1 MGEWQLRSHRVFW
14 GAQCGAACLWLPMCE
29 WLGHNRAMAK
39 IISIVQVK
47 GGAGRSTLSTN
58 IAGELSKRGHVVLLD
73 CDMPQGTSASWYAVR
88 QELRGV
94 ELVERLVLD
103 TAASHAELIAKAQ
116 EHAGA
121 DFIVIDC
128 PPRIAEITRAALV
141 LADLALVPVGA
152 SLPELWASSDV
163 VALVDEARKV
173 GPVDA
178 RVVWTRFRSNTKSA
192 RELSAMAA
200 KELGLPIMVSALA
213 LRVAYSDAMG
223 EGLTVAEVGDK
234 AAKTEL
240 MELLAE
246 IAMHMNT

>member
-1 MGEWQLRSHRVFW
+1 
-14 GAQCGAACLWLPMCE
+14 
-29 WLGHNRAMAK
+29 MAK

-58 IAGELSKRGHVVLLD
+58 LAGELSKRGRVVLLD

-88 QELRGV
+88 QELRGG
-94 ELVERLVLD
+94 ELVQQLELD
-103 TAASHAELIAKAQ
+103 TASSHADLIAKVQ
-116 EHAGA
+116 KHGGA

-141 LADLALVPVGA
+141 LAELALVPVGA

-163 VALVDEARKV
+163 VALVEEARKV
-173 GPVDA
+173 GPVNA
-178 RVVWTRFRSNTKSA
+178 NVVWTRFRANTKSA

-200 KELGLPIMVSALA
+200 QELGLPIMDSALA
-213 LRVAYSDAMG
+213 LRVAYPDAMG

-240 MELLAE
+240 LDLLAE
-246 IAMHMNT
+246 MNAHMDI

>member
-1 MGEWQLRSHRVFW
+1 
-14 GAQCGAACLWLPMCE
+14 
-29 WLGHNRAMAK
+29 MAK
-39 IISIVQVK
+39 IISVVQVK

-58 IAGELSKRGHVVLLD
+58 LAGELSKRGTVVLLD

-88 QELRGV
+88 QELRGGQ
-94 ELVERLVLD
+94 LVESLILD
-103 TAASHAELIAKAQ
+103 TAATHAELIVKAQ
-116 EHAGA
+116 EHAGV

-141 LADLALVPVGA
+141 LADLTLVPVGA

-173 GPVDA
+173 GAVNA
-178 RVVWTRFRSNTKSA
+178 NVVWTRFRANTKSA
-192 RELSAMAA
+192 RELSLMAS
-200 KELGLPIMVSALA
+200 KDLGLPIMKSTLA
-213 LRVAYSDAMG
+213 LRVAYVDAMG

-240 MELLAE
+240 LELLVE
-246 IAMHMNT
+246 INERM